1 MLLITKG
8 ETKFWYLTLTE
19 KVTISNPNFLFNLTN
34 RVTEVETNVI
44 LTDISAYTE
53 RYNKFAVVEGT
64 TFTADAGEYEYKIYA
79 QTSSS
84 NLNPAL
90 ANELVEQGLFKL
102 MLGTIATT
110 EYEVELNEKIYEVE
124 GVTEI
129 AYLLLE
135 DGGFLFQEN
144 SDKIIL

>member
-8 ETKFWYLTLTE
+8 ESKFWYLTLTE
-19 KVTISNPNFLFNLTN
+19 KVSISNPNFLFNLTN

-79 QTSSS
+79 QTSSV
-84 NLNPAL
+84 NLNPLL
-90 ANELVEQGLFKL
+90 ANELVEEGIFKL

-110 EYEVELNEKIYEVE
+110 EYQVDLNEKIYEVE
-124 GVTEI
+124 SPESVFQILLENGDF
-129 AYLLLE
+129 LLLE
-135 DGGFLFQEN
+135 N
-144 SDKIIL
+144 NDKIII